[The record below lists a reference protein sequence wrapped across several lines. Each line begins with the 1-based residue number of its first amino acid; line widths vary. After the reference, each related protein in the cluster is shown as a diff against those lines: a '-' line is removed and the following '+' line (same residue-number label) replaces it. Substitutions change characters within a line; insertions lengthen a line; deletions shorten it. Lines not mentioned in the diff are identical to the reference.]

1 MSEVKVIEDREFF
14 SRAVRGIWWLTR
26 DSDGSVSRGFRRHRG
41 NRHRHSFVPASQLW
55 FATKRLIPSVR

>member
-26 DSDGSVSRGFRRHRG
+26 DADGSVSRG
-41 NRHRHSFVPASQLW
+41 
-55 FATKRLIPSVR
+55 